1 MVKKIDLN
9 ITGMDC
15 ASCAI
20 SIEKALKK
28 KEGVKNA
35 TVNFVTKKATVEY
48 ENLAKDDLIGIIK
61 KMGYEVLS
69 SEGNTVK
76 FLVGGMGSDHCVGI
90 VKKAVSSLG
99 GVKHVEANFSNQQA
113 VVEFDPAKVSVEDI
127 SGAIKNAGY
136 DPQVIEKGD
145 IQKQKDKLREEELN
159 KLKNK
164 LVISSVFALPILYL
178 AMAEIFSF
186 PIPSFLSPEIF
197 PFRFALIQILFSFP
211 IIYAG
216 INFYTKGIPNIIR
229 GQPNMDSLIGLGTAA
244 AYVYSFFGAYQ
255 IFIGNIEWVKQL
267 YFETAGVIVALI
279 LLGKYLEELT
289 KGKTSM
295 AIKKLLKLQAKQ
307 ARVVR
312 DGKEI
317 MVPVEEVVKGD
328 IIIVKPGEKIPV
340 DGIVVEGHSSVDE
353 SMVTGESIPVE
364 KTKGSKV
371 IGASINKHGSFRM
384 KATKVG
390 KETMLA
396 QIIKLVEDAQASKAP
411 IQRLAD
417 KVSSVFVPVVIAI
430 AVLSGIIW
438 ILVGSSIGFALTAV
452 ITVLVIAC
460 PCALGLAT
468 PTSIMVGTGK
478 GAENGILIKSA
489 KSLETFHKIKV
500 IILDKTGT
508 ITTGKPIVTD
518 VVAVNGFKE
527 KQVLQLAASAEKSS
541 EHPLGEA
548 IIKKAGEKKIKLLNV
563 TKFKAIPGHGIECKI
578 NSHSILLGNER
589 LMKREKIST
598 ESSIEDF
605 KELSAEGKTVMFLA
619 KNGKLAGLVG
629 VRDEV
634 KPSSKSAI
642 SALQKLGV
650 DVVMITG
657 DNEQTATAISKEV
670 GIKRFFAEVLPEEK
684 AKSVK
689 ELQLEGKK
697 VAMVGDGIND
707 APALAQ
713 ADVGIAIGAGTD
725 VAIESADVVL
735 VNSDLI
741 DVVNAYKLSRS
752 TMSNIKQ
759 NLFWAF
765 AYNSAGIPIA
775 ALGLLNPIFAAAAMS
790 FSSISVLLNAMR
802 LKLWKPEN

>member
-1 MVKKIDLN
+1 
-9 ITGMDC
+9 
-15 ASCAI
+15 
-20 SIEKALKK
+20 
-28 KEGVKNA
+28 
-35 TVNFVTKKATVEY
+35 
-48 ENLAKDDLIGIIK
+48 
-61 KMGYEVLS
+61 
-69 SEGNTVK
+69 
-76 FLVGGMGSDHCVGI
+76 
-90 VKKAVSSLG
+90 
-99 GVKHVEANFSNQQA
+99 
-113 VVEFDPAKVSVEDI
+113 
-127 SGAIKNAGY
+127 
-136 DPQVIEKGD
+136 
-145 IQKQKDKLREEELN
+145 
-159 KLKNK
+159 
-164 LVISSVFALPILYL
+164 
-178 AMAEIFSF
+178 
-186 PIPSFLSPEIF
+186 
-197 PFRFALIQILFSFP
+197 
-211 IIYAG
+211 
-216 INFYTKGIPNIIR
+216 
-229 GQPNMDSLIGLGTAA
+229 
-244 AYVYSFFGAYQ
+244 
-255 IFIGNIEWVKQL
+255 
-267 YFETAGVIVALI
+267 
-279 LLGKYLEELT
+279 
-289 KGKTSM
+289 
-295 AIKKLLKLQAKQ
+295 
-307 ARVVR
+307 
-312 DGKEI
+312 
-317 MVPVEEVVKGD
+317 
-328 IIIVKPGEKIPV
+328 
-340 DGIVVEGHSSVDE
+340 
-353 SMVTGESIPVE
+353 
-364 KTKGSKV
+364 
-371 IGASINKHGSFRM
+371 
-384 KATKVG
+384 
-390 KETMLA
+390 
-396 QIIKLVEDAQASKAP
+396 
-411 IQRLAD
+411 
-417 KVSSVFVPVVIAI
+417 
-430 AVLSGIIW
+430 
-438 ILVGSSIGFALTAV
+438 
-452 ITVLVIAC
+452 
-460 PCALGLAT
+460 
-468 PTSIMVGTGK
+468 MVGTGK

-527 KQVLQLAASAEKSS
+527 NQVLQLAASAEKSS

-548 IIKKAGEKKIKLLNV
+548 IIKKADEKKIKLLSV

-578 NSHSILLGNER
+578 SSHSILLGNER
-589 LMKREKIST
+589 LMKKEKIST
-598 ESSIEDF
+598 ELLTEDF

-650 DVVMITG
+650 DVVMVTG

-741 DVVNAYKLSRS
+741 DVVNAYKLSKS

-802 LKLWKPEN
+802 LKLWKPE